1 MKSSST
7 SLYFFFIARSTKLN
21 FGVNLVGS
29 TCVEAN
35 MIENVDEEVIE
46 FTTVMLIRSK
56 FGGQLS
62 LNNGGL
68 IFDRIVMYILTKGYF
83 F

>member
-1 MKSSST
+1 
-7 SLYFFFIARSTKLN
+7 
-21 FGVNLVGS
+21 
-29 TCVEAN
+29 

-68 IFDRIVMYILTKGYF
+68 ILDRIVMYILTKE
-83 F
+83 